1 MLPPRWVR
9 RVVLT
14 PVIPVLTV
22 LLLSAL
28 PLWAVAAA
36 FASHWL
42 PGRLRPLRLLWY
54 LLVYL
59 VIDTLMLL
67 ALTGLWVAAG
77 CGRRLDRPRWQDA
90 HYALMRHYLGVLVAA
105 ARLTFRLQITLD
117 AEDAGL
123 DAQRPDQEAAPH
135 ARPPLL
141 VFSRHAGMGDSFLLV
156 HLLLQ
161 QGFRP
166 RIVLRDTLQWAPT
179 IDIGLNRVPTYF
191 VTRGAPRGTGTRA
204 VAELA
209 AGLGTGDAL
218 VIFPEGRNFTP
229 NRRHASI
236 TTLEERGEHN
246 EAESARE
253 LRHVLTPRSGGAL
266 AALDAAQDAD
276 VLFVAHTGLEDLSGV
291 VDLWRGLPMDAG
303 VQVRAWRV
311 QRAQV
316 PQVAG
321 ARTAWL
327 LWWWRQIDAW
337 LLTHVGEQ
345 AIPDAAVDLVVGAD
359 EDPPR

>member
-9 RVVLT
+9 RLVLT

-22 LLLSAL
+22 LLLTAL
-28 PLWAVAAA
+28 PLWAIIAA

-59 VIDTLMLL
+59 VTDTLMLL

-77 CGRRLDRPRWQDA
+77 FGRRLDQPRWQDA
-90 HYALMRHYLGVLVAA
+90 HYALMRRYLGVLVAT
-105 ARLTFRLQITLD
+105 ARHTFRLQITLD
-117 AEDAGL
+117 AAQAGL
-123 DAQRPDQEAAPH
+123 DPDTPDAEAAAL
-135 ARPPLL
+135 ARRPLL

-161 QGFRP
+161 QGLRP

-179 IDIGLNRVPTYF
+179 IDIGLNRVPTHF

-204 VAELA
+204 VSQLA
-209 AGLGTGDAL
+209 GGLGERDAL

-229 NRRHASI
+229 NRRRASI
-236 TTLEERGEHN
+236 TTLEERGEHD
-246 EAESARE
+246 EAEAARE

-266 AALDAAQDAD
+266 AALEAAPEAD

-311 QRAQV
+311 GRAQV
-316 PQVAG
+316 PRVAG

-337 LLTHVGEQ
+337 ILTHIGEQ
-345 AIPDAAVDLVVGAD
+345 AIPDAAVEMVVGAD
-359 EDPPR
+359 DDLPR